1 MVKVTVFV
9 VFVVVA
15 AFVVVVAVVVV
26 AAFVVV
32 VADAGVVVEVVV
44 AEAVVDVA
52 VVVDVFAD
60 AVGSVFC
67 AGETGVD
74 AAADVGAD
82 SRNVAV
88 ATAGSALMLPH
99 LVPSTQQQQPKK
111 QNMKPNSTQV
121 DMYISHIIY

>member
-32 VADAGVVVEVVV
+32 VADAGVVVEAVV

-74 AAADVGAD
+74 AVVGVGAD
-82 SRNVAV
+82 SRNAAG
-88 ATAGSALMLPH
+88 ATAGSALMLLH
-99 LVPSTQQQQPKK
+99 LVPSTQQQQ
-111 QNMKPNSTQV
+111 
-121 DMYISHIIY
+121 

>member
-9 VFVVVA
+9 VFVVVVVAAA
-15 AFVVVVAVVVV
+15 AFVVVVAVVVVV

-32 VADAGVVVEVVV
+32 VADAGVEAVV

-74 AAADVGAD
+74 AAAGVGAD
-82 SRNVAV
+82 SRNVAG
-88 ATAGSALMLPH
+88 ATAGSVLMQPH
-99 LVPSTQQQQPKK
+99 LVPSTQQQQPKNK
-111 QNMKPNSTQV
+111 T
-121 DMYISHIIY
+121 